1 MRFVLDITGAENIFE
16 INQNTVKKELKF
28 SEINDENAWRVN
40 IVKEL
45 VNLKQNILTSDENEN
60 SLTNKEIEEIL

>member
-1 MRFVLDITGAENIFE
+1 VRFVLDITGAENIFE
-16 INQNTVKKELKF
+16 INQNTVKKELKI
-28 SEINDENAWRVN
+28 SEINEENAWRVN

-60 SLTNKEIEEIL
+60 SLTNKELEEIL